1 MNITLTPEQLET
13 VLSQARAEIVQHIL
27 TECRDRITLISRSQA
42 AGLLNVEPRTMDAMG
57 IPRVSLCVGKR
68 IGYRLSDIVS
78 YIEANLER

>member
-42 AGLLNVEPRTMDAMG
+42 AGLLNVEPRTLDAIG
-57 IPRVSLCVGKR
+57 IPRAAFCVGKIIR
-68 IGYRLSDIVS
+68 YRLADIAS
-78 YIEANLER
+78 FIEANLEK